1 MLFKYKLFVCKKD
14 MYVDKLG
21 RKSSMMMLLETYI
34 MPLSHRLT
42 IFFNLTVMLKKE
54 KNYLD
59 SYWRV

>member
-14 MYVDKLG
+14 MNVDKLG

-42 IFFNLTVMLKKE
+42 IFFNLTV
-54 KNYLD
+54 
-59 SYWRV
+59 